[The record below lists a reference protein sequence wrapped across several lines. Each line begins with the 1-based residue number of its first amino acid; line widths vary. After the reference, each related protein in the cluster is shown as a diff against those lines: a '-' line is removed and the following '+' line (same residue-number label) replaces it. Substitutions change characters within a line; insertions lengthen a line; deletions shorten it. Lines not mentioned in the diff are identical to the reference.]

1 MLVTHGSFTNEETAY
16 FLHLTVR
23 TSKPIVVVSS
33 QRRHGTSGND
43 GDRNLLDAIR
53 VATSPEAVGQGVLTV
68 LNEDIHSARD
78 VIKTSSRPDGF
89 RSRDPGVLGH
99 VDSDQV
105 TFYRRSLRRHTS
117 GSEFDIGD
125 IEELPR
131 VDIVYAYAGADELSV
146 SPLLER
152 AKPAG
157 LIVAGMAFAG
167 IPAPGQLSVLD
178 QVSDRHSDCPDESRD
193 GGAGAPPGRGVGY
206 FGAGLPD
213 GRQPFAAQSPYPA
226 HGRIDP
232 FEGEERSAAHLRRV
246 LRPSTPNFG
255 SELEVT
261 PRERI
266 PAPIAAV
273 SRTLAILERLA
284 DARQGLTMM
293 DVSND
298 LGISPS
304 VTFRIM
310 ASLLAEGFVI
320 REPTTERYQLSFRLP
335 MLGYRY
341 VETLGFPDFC
351 QPVLQQLANETSELV
366 EMSLVQGDQIRVVA
380 KAEGGSGFECIR

>member
-1 MLVTHGSFTNEETAY
+1 MVHVVATGGTIANTTGGRVGIKQVIGAVPEAQRLARFAVTQTSRAGSEHFTPHDWLAIGRAVAAAAAEASTAGVLVTHGSFTNEETAY

-178 QVSDRHSDCPDESRD
+178 QVSD
-193 GGAGAPPGRGVGY
+193 
-206 FGAGLPD
+206 
-213 GRQPFAAQSPYPA
+213 
-226 HGRIDP
+226 
-232 FEGEERSAAHLRRV
+232 
-246 LRPSTPNFG
+246 
-255 SELEVT
+255 VT
-261 PRERI
+261 PIVLTSRGMEGRVPHPAEESGTSARGYLTGDNLSPHKARI
-266 PAPIAAV
+266 LLMVAL
-273 SRTLAILERLA
+273 TRLKEK
-284 DARQGLTMM
+284 
-293 DVSND
+293 SD
-298 LGISPS
+298 LQ
-304 VTFRIM
+304 RI
-310 ASLLAEGFVI
+310 F
-320 REPTTERYQLSFRLP
+320 
-335 MLGYRY
+335 
-341 VETLGFPDFC
+341 D
-351 QPVLQQLANETSELV
+351 
-366 EMSLVQGDQIRVVA
+366 
-380 KAEGGSGFECIR
+380 EC